1 MTAGP
6 EDFVDDLWP
15 AIRQAASI
23 ARSLEGRVPNRPKR
37 GEDTDVKAALTAA
50 DTACQEA
57 LLAALLNRF
66 ADVRL
71 EAEEDTESVERF
83 SGKRDALV
91 VIDPIDGTLRSY
103 LGAEGPY
110 AVMAGL
116 ALEGRFQGVTVAL
129 PREEIFVH
137 AFEAGG
143 AFIAQGD
150 GEGAPVRA
158 RADGDTVMVSYDL
171 PDAVAERIEAR
182 GWRTAEGCGGAIAVA
197 PLLPGFVGGL
207 RVPNP
212 RPLSLRGRIGLLA
225 SQEAGA
231 TVAQV
236 GGPAPTALA
245 EPLRHVAVAAED
257 EILADLL
264 YALEAD
270 A

>member
-158 RADGDTVMVSYDL
+158 RADGDT
-171 PDAVAERIEAR
+171 
-182 GWRTAEGCGGAIAVA
+182 AEGCGGAIAVA

>member
-15 AIRQAASI
+15 AIRQAAAI
-23 ARSLEGRVPNRPKR
+23 ARSLEGRVPNRPKS

-50 DTACQEA
+50 DMACQEA
-57 LLAALLNRF
+57 LLVALSARF
-66 ADVRL
+66 SDVRL

-116 ALEGRFQGVTVAL
+116 ALEGRFQGVDIAL
-129 PREEIFVH
+129 PREEIFVR
-137 AFEAGG
+137 AFEGGG
-143 AFIAQGD
+143 AFLARGD
-150 GEGAPVRA
+150 AEAEPVRA
-158 RADGDTVMVSYDL
+158 QADGDTVMVSYDL
-171 PDAVAERIEAR
+171 PEAVAERIAER
-182 GWRTAEGCGGAIAVA
+182 GWRTTEACGGAIAIA

-207 RVPNP
+207 RVPKP

-231 TVAQV
+231 KVAHAD
-236 GGPAPTALA
+236 GPAPVALV

-257 EILADLL
+257 AILADLL

-270 A
+270 V